1 MRVRLLV
8 ATLVVAASSLAAEA
22 ASWIIV
28 PHMGGSLAI
37 SADRVGTVWYS
48 SKGEAASSTMRV
60 IYDGNAQGKV
70 LSGSEASTAWQA
82 MQADQALVA
91 RFLWIPHMDG
101 TLGIPHRSI
110 QALFFA
116 PAEGVKAAKLR
127 IIHYVDTKVV
137 EGAEAE
143 TLWRQLSAK

>member
-1 MRVRLLV
+1 
-8 ATLVVAASSLAAEA
+8 
-22 ASWIIV
+22 
-28 PHMGGSLAI
+28 
-37 SADRVGTVWYS
+37 
-48 SKGEAASSTMRV
+48 
-60 IYDGNAQGKV
+60 
-70 LSGSEASTAWQA
+70 

-127 IIHYVDTKVV
+127 IIHDVDTKVV